1 MAYDVLTTP
10 DFEKF
15 FKKLHKKYPSLN
27 NDLKEI
33 ISELEKDYQIGISLG
48 NNLFKKRMAIESKN
62 KGTSGGAR
70 IIYFFYPKKTKY
82 ISYIF

>member
-27 NDLKEI
+27 NDLKVI
-33 ISELEKDYQIGISLG
+33 VSELEKDYQIGIPIG
-48 NNLFKKRMAIESKN
+48 NNLFKKRMSFGRKN
-62 KGTSGGAR
+62 KGASGGAR
-70 IIYFFYPKKTKY
+70 IIYYFL
-82 ISYIF
+82 SQEN